1 MDMEV
6 DVKKDTLVDNGW
18 MNKEIDKEKVEKWAP
33 AWQEL
38 LELQEL
44 LEVNPAGIMRRWW
57 GSGGASDR
65 RLFAADP

>member
-1 MDMEV
+1 MAV

-38 LELQEL
+38 QEL
-44 LEVNPAGIMRRWW
+44 VEVNPAGIMRRCQVGKWR
-57 GSGGASDR
+57 SQ
-65 RLFAADP
+65 